1 MPITNTNQCQFVKSL
16 FQHFTPSPTTT
27 IAAHLTQHQQ
37 PSTLTTLTK
46 RATKEVTT
54 AALPPTIT
62 KTSTTLTKSAPHSA
76 TTCRQCLHI
85 LSQLNALR
93 QKLQTAHAA
102 YTASNF
108 QDERTFAHIPMLT
121 VRSFRP
127 GGGAGASKKTN
138 GGGGGGALAEV
149 SNKLEIRRN
158 EAVNALFM
166 ADAKWIYVKTSDERR
181 GFIPAKCC
189 QPFAVVYMQQQ
200 KQQQQQGNAAVANDL
215 GQINHYC
222 KMRASG
228 ELYY

>member
-27 IAAHLTQHQQ
+27 IAAHHTQHQQ

-46 RATKEVTT
+46 RVTKEVTT
-54 AALPPTIT
+54 TAPPTIT
-62 KTSTTLTKSAPHSA
+62 KTTTTLTKSAAHSA

-127 GGGAGASKKTN
+127 GGGCSGVSKKTN
-138 GGGGGGALAEV
+138 GGGALAEV

-200 KQQQQQGNAAVANDL
+200 KQQQQQGNAANDL

-222 KMRASG
+222 KMRASVV
-228 ELYY
+228 L